1 MASEDWGTTPDLNTL
16 DLKLS
21 LLKEGSS
28 FSFFQAIRLLKNYI
42 SSEDTQET
50 NNSSGF
56 SHIRVTPLLS
66 LAFPPADIHTIE
78 EISDVTSSFYSITA
92 NFFGLYG
99 VSSPLPTFYT
109 EDLIDEIDDETRATK
124 DFIDIIHQRLYHLL
138 YQAWIKYRQFQKV
151 SEERNTD
158 HITRLFCLLG
168 LGEPGFREGIN
179 NAEQLL
185 RYIGLFS
192 QSPRSAL
199 GLKTIL
205 RDHLNL
211 PIDIL
216 PCIQRK
222 ARIPEDQRIQLG
234 KKNAGLGLD
243 SFLGEEIDD
252 RMGKFRILVGPLDE
266 QKYRAFIPGSELYNR
281 LVSLAD
287 LFVLDP
293 LEYDIDVIMTAS
305 QAQTICLG
313 GNRWAS
319 LGHDTWI
326 FSGETMGST
335 TSRFYPGHQITN

>member
-1 MASEDWGTTPDLNTL
+1 MAGEDWGTSPDLNPL

-28 FSFFQAIRLLKNYI
+28 FSFFQAIRLLRNYV
-42 SSEDTQET
+42 SSEDKQDA
-50 NNSSGF
+50 SVYSGF
-56 SHIRVTPLLS
+56 SHIRVNPLLS
-66 LAFPPADIHTIE
+66 LTFPPADIHTIE
-78 EISDVTSSFYSITA
+78 EISDGNSSYYSITV

-109 EDLIDEIDDETRATK
+109 EDLMDEADDEAGATK
-124 DFIDIIHQRLYHLL
+124 EFIDIIHQRLYHLL
-138 YQAWIKYRQFQKV
+138 YQSWMKYRQFQQV
-151 SEERNTD
+151 SEERD
-158 HITRLFCLLG
+158 AGHITRLFCLLG
-168 LGEPGFREGIN
+168 LGEPGFREDMD

-199 GLKTIL
+199 GLKTL
-205 RDHLNL
+205 LQDQLNL

-216 PCIQRK
+216 PCISRR
-222 ARIPEDQRIQLG
+222 ARIPTDQRIQLG
-234 KKNAGLGLD
+234 SRNAGLGMD

-266 QKYRAFIPGSELYNR
+266 QKYRAFIPGSKLYNR
-281 LVSLAD
+281 LVALTD

-293 LEYDIDVIMTAS
+293 LQYDIDVTMAAS
-305 QAQTICLG
+305 QAMTVCLG
-313 GNRWAS
+313 GSRWAS

-326 FSGETMGST
+326 FSGDTMGKT
-335 TSRFYPGHQITN
+335 TSRFYPGHETTN